1 MCDVNISFGDCTNM
15 AKMHGSWLCL
25 LWSRR
30 KAETTV
36 EDDENC
42 VVCVESQW
50 NITFSSL
57 YRAELKSTHLK
68 LRNPHIFVVLKQFC
82 SVFSLL
88 IDLFW
93 GSQSIEHS
101 QAAWFQER
109 NVMQMIRLHWSCSS
123 GCAMVPKMLSII
135 EMTDFNG
142 HNFTPNDR
150 SSLKALLYVTR
161 MPSWT
166 KFKIHLWC
174 IDA

>member
-82 SVFSLL
+82 SVFLCSLTCFEEVNPSNIPKRL
-88 IDLFW
+88 NFENGMSW
-93 GSQSIEHS
+93 KWFGCIEVVVLGARWL
-101 QAAWFQER
+101 QKCF
-109 NVMQMIRLHWSCSS
+109 
-123 GCAMVPKMLSII
+123 
-135 EMTDFNG
+135 
-142 HNFTPNDR
+142 R
-150 SSLKALLYVTR
+150 S
-161 MPSWT
+161 
-166 KFKIHLWC
+166 
-174 IDA
+174 